1 MDEHIGERVSTLE
14 MEVAVIQS
22 NYVRSDAFA
31 DLRSDVRIGFA
42 QIHAKIDGQRDG
54 LNARIDALHEGMSV
68 KIEALH
74 EEMSVKIEALHEE
87 MNSRIDALREE
98 INDKIEALRQE
109 LGAKIDKSTATL
121 LKWMFASQFSVA
133 ALVLAAVKYL

>member
-54 LNARIDALHEGMSV
+54 LNARID
-68 KIEALH
+68 ALH